1 MIQVKIINCEAAES
15 EEDCHNKERI
25 LTLSI
30 YNNWQDSISKEELDK
45 QYIINYV
52 KVQEHIQKQIVEGK
66 KIKNFSF
73 PRMASDNVKTS
84 SRYYV
89 TDKLYVHE
97 LFVKMAQ
104 KTKSTEELITALNEV
119 RLLASNILE
128 VDKNNEKQN
137 KIKENIDRL
146 MNYVLEGEYK
156 I

>member
-1 MIQVKIINCEAAES
+1 
-15 EEDCHNKERI
+15 
-25 LTLSI
+25 
-30 YNNWQDSISKEELDK
+30 
-45 QYIINYV
+45 
-52 KVQEHIQKQIVEGK
+52 
-66 KIKNFSF
+66 
-73 PRMASDNVKTS
+73 MASDNVKTS

-119 RLLASNILE
+119 KLLASNILE

-146 MNYVLEGEYK
+146 MNYVLEGEYQ